1 MFDIVIRVLN
11 ALLMIAIPLVLG
23 VYLSKKQGTGWRL
36 FGIGAVTFIA
46 SQVLHIPFN
55 AWVLNP
61 LLETLG
67 LSFTGTTVQSIV
79 LALLFGLSAGVFEE
93 TSRYVVYRFW
103 LKKPLDRTWR
113 SALMFGA
120 GHGGIESI
128 ILGVLALVAFIQLL
142 VYRNAD
148 LSAIVPADQLELAM
162 SQVETYWS
170 LPWYA
175 ALLGAVERAAAISF
189 HLSATVLVLQ
199 VFRRRNIL
207 WLFFAIGLHTLLDAV
222 AVFGMQTWGMY
233 ITEALIVGLAILSLG
248 IIFLLRQ
255 PTELSD
261 ILPPE
266 ETQSPFSEIQSQ
278 EPTIENLEDSR
289 YV

>member
-23 VYLSKKQGTGWRL
+23 VYLSKKQGTGWHL

-67 LSFTGTTVQSIV
+67 LSFTGTTVQLIV

-103 LKKPLDRTWR
+103 LKSPSDRTWR

>member
-23 VYLSKKQGTGWRL
+23 VYLSKKQGTGWHL
-36 FGIGAVTFIA
+36 FGIGAVTFIS

-67 LSFTGTTVQSIV
+67 LSFTGTTVQLIV

-103 LKKPLDRTWR
+103 LKNPLDRTWR

-233 ITEALIVGLAILSLG
+233 ITEALIVGLAIFSLG
-248 IIFLLRQ
+248 IIFLLRE

>member
-11 ALLMIAIPLVLG
+11 ALLMIAMPLVLG
-23 VYLSKKQGTGWRL
+23 VYLSKKQGTGWHL

-67 LSFTGTTVQSIV
+67 LSFTGTTVQLIV

-103 LKKPLDRTWR
+103 LKSPSDRTWR